1 MKTVR
6 TFLFV
11 AFAAC
16 LAIAGCEKNVSVQ
29 VDSVVVEPESLSLA
43 IGEERVLSVSVLPE
57 NAEGTVVWSS
67 SNPETADV
75 TQDGTVTAKA
85 VGETEITAAIGG
97 KSAVCIITVSEN
109 GQGGDELDIA
119 LEVLGSGLYDVD
131 YRITADPENATY
143 LTGAVTKERFSAFAS
158 ESEFVNDEI
167 ENIRSSAAD
176 MGVDASE
183 YLSGMLKSGSSEYTL
198 TGLSAGTGYVL
209 YAVGMDADF
218 TVTSGIV
225 TEEFKTQEP
234 QADALF
240 LYEPEF
246 TDSLGVNVTVTPGED
261 MGMYYFII
269 LDESVVNWRY
279 GGADEMVNGTL
290 YEDFRATVNE
300 LVVYMEMSVAE
311 ALNTLCWKEKQIFP
325 CTRMIPDSD
334 YYMIGVG
341 VDPDTG
347 EFVTDVYYE
356 TVHSPESGDLSEFS
370 VEFRLGGIV
379 LNQIKVVTV
388 PSDKMVRYYFSKT
401 SADATEEEIIAGI
414 EALIEGYISDGLIAD
429 ANGFYSSWCSCGSD
443 EFTFT
448 NLAKGET
455 FVIYAYGIDN
465 EGGIGTEL
473 MFSEEFTNE

>member
-16 LAIAGCEKNVSVQ
+16 LAIAGCEKS
-29 VDSVVVEPESLSLA
+29 
-43 IGEERVLSVSVLPE
+43 
-57 NAEGTVVWSS
+57 
-67 SNPETADV
+67 
-75 TQDGTVTAKA
+75 
-85 VGETEITAAIGG
+85 
-97 KSAVCIITVSEN
+97 VSEN

-325 CTRMIPDSD
+325 YTRMIPDSD